1 MEEGRETDGERN
13 RRSCSTLLGQRS
25 WLCFLCQHYSK
36 WASQVVLVVENPPAN
51 ASLGREDPLEE
62 GMANHSSTAAWRIPW
77 TEEPGRLHTVHS
89 VAESDTTE
97 AT

>member
-1 MEEGRETDGERN
+1 M
-13 RRSCSTLLGQRS
+13 
-25 WLCFLCQHYSK
+25 
-36 WASQVVLVVENPPAN
+36 VENPPAN

-89 VAESDTTE
+89 VAESRTRLKQLRTHSDRGFAVYISIYRRPQE
-97 AT
+97 SVL